1 MKEENLAEHMLEELK
16 YYKEAY
22 EELKVILDTTFDFI
36 SIADEN
42 GIFLRVSKGAEKVFG
57 VPESK
62 IVGLSAYEVEKRQ
75 LINKSMTAVVLESK
89 QRESAIQTT
98 CMGKRFMVIGI
109 PMFDSKGKLIRVINI
124 SRDITEIEKLNNR
137 LKETEELLDWYR
149 NELNKN
155 QEKEGEFIFSENQL
169 MKKVIILINQISN
182 VNANVLLQGETGV
195 GKNLIAK
202 NIHQMSQ
209 RREAPFIQI
218 NCGAIP
224 ESLLES
230 ELFGYAVGAFT
241 GANKSG
247 KRGFFETANNGTI
260 FLDEI
265 GEIPVHLQVKL
276 LHAIEHH
283 EIYRIGSSNPV
294 SIDVRIIAATNKD
307 LKLLVKEGRFREDL
321 YYRLNVLPIFIPPL
335 RERLEDLPMLSYYF
349 LRKYNNKY
357 GFNKQFASKT
367 HSALADY
374 NWPGNIRELENTI
387 ERLIITCDQDIIE
400 AHHVYNT
407 LQGVY
412 KKDTIEINDIIPLR
426 DAVARVESELLSRA
440 LKKYK
445 STRAA
450 GKALGIDQSTVVKKM
465 QKLGISCDDIMHR

>member
-1 MKEENLAEHMLEELK
+1 MKEENFAEYMLEELK

-42 GIFLRVSKGAEKVFG
+42 GIFLRVSKGTKKVFG
-57 VPESK
+57 VPEGK
-62 IVGLSAYEVEKRQ
+62 IIGLSAYEVEKMQ
-75 LINKSMTAVVLESK
+75 LINKSMTATVLESK

-202 NIHQMSQ
+202 NIHQMSH

-283 EIYRIGSSNPV
+283 EIYRIGSSKPV

-335 RERLEDLPMLSYYF
+335 RERVEDLPMLSYYF

-374 NWPGNIRELENTI
+374 KWPGNIRELENTI
-387 ERLIITCDQDIIE
+387 ERLIVTCDQDIIE
-400 AHHVYNT
+400 THHVHNT

-412 KKDTIEINDIIPLR
+412 KKNTIEINDIIPLKE
-426 DAVARVESELLSRA
+426 AVARVESELLSRA

-445 STRAA
+445 STRAV

-465 QKLGISCDDIMHR
+465 QKLGISCDDIRHQ